1 MKKFKP
7 RNLTAVGL
15 SLTWFLISLFFIL
28 QDNFLGIWIP
38 FAAVSLVIGIAAVW
52 VLVND
57 QAE

>member
-1 MKKFKP
+1 MNKFKP

-28 QDNFLGIWIP
+28 QGNFLAIWIP
-38 FAAVSLVIGIAAVW
+38 FASVSLVIGIAAVW

>member
-1 MKKFKP
+1 MNKFKP

-15 SLTWFLISLFFIL
+15 SLTWFLISLFFIF
-28 QDNFLGIWIP
+28 QGNFLGIWIP
-38 FAAVSLVIGIAAVW
+38 FASVSLVIGIAAVW